1 MPVSSQNEPEA
12 PHGLGLVIDF
22 VNTWEAETDIDE
34 IASPQA
40 LAVWL
45 AGRGLLDPGIS
56 IREPHRER
64 AVRLREA
71 LRVLMMR
78 HNGLQSGV
86 DAAAELEA
94 VARRGR
100 LSVRFGF
107 DGSSRLGPDA
117 AGFDGALAQLL
128 IPVIESGSDGSWERV
143 KACRADDCLWA
154 FYDHSRNRA
163 GVWCDMAG
171 CGNRAKVRAYRS
183 RKPR

>member
-1 MPVSSQNEPEA
+1 
-12 PHGLGLVIDF
+12 LDLVIDF

-34 IASPQA
+34 IAGPQG
-40 LAVWL
+40 LAEWL
-45 AGRGLLDPGIS
+45 AGRELLGPGFP

-78 HNGLQSGV
+78 HNGLQSDV
-86 DAAAELEA
+86 DAAAELEE

-100 LSVRFGF
+100 LSIRFDA
-107 DGSSRLGPDA
+107 DGASRLEPSA

-128 IPVIESGSDGSWERV
+128 IPVIESGSDGTWERV

-154 FYDHSRNRA
+154 FYDHSRNHSRT
-163 GVWCDMAG
+163 WCTMSV
-171 CGNRAKVRAYRS
+171 CGNRAKARTYRRRARAA
-183 RKPR
+183 

>member
-1 MPVSSQNEPEA
+1 MPVSSQIS
-12 PHGLGLVIDF
+12 PHGLDLVIDF

-34 IASPQA
+34 IASPQG
-40 LAVWL
+40 LAEWL
-45 AGRGLLDPGIS
+45 SGRDLLDPGS
-56 IREPHRER
+56 PLREPQRER

-94 VARRGR
+94 VARRGK
-100 LSVRFGF
+100 LSVRFAA
-107 DGSSRLGPDA
+107 DGSSRLEPDA
-117 AGFDGALAQLL
+117 AGFDGALARLL
-128 IPVIESGSDGSWERV
+128 IPVIDSSADGTWERV

-183 RKPR
+183 RKPH